1 MANDNSKVTPV
12 QSDESPLDWLSTAGA
27 DVQHH
32 LNKIHAVAQVMSL
45 SDLQMLDNNVV
56 PMLVGIILDEVN
68 IVEKSLGKE
77 IQP

>member
-1 MANDNSKVTPV
+1 MNKV
-12 QSDESPLDWLSTAGA
+12 
-27 DVQHH
+27 
-32 LNKIHAVAQVMSL
+32 HAVAQIL
-45 SDLQMLDNNVV
+45 IFTDLKMLDNNTV